1 MDSSRIVFLYQ
12 RFNNQSA
19 SAEEVLELHTLLTD
33 PDSELTMKMLIDEEW
48 KGMDEVRSFDLSPDR
63 VEAIFD
69 QIVSS
74 SQFKPRFW
82 TTWKGIAAAALFFLT
97 LGVCFYTY
105 QHVHQDEWALSLL
118 ADHPDILP
126 GKNKAMLILGNG
138 EKIILSDA
146 KEGVIIDAA
155 QLKYNDGAEV
165 VAAASEPKTETALLS
180 INTPIGGTYQVLLA
194 DGTKVWLNAASV
206 LKFPKCFSGDKRS
219 VELSGEAYFEVKKD
233 KNHPFIVVS
242 NRQEVTVLGTHF
254 NVNAYGDEGSTK
266 TTLLEGSVRVS
277 SLTGA
282 SLRGGTTKQP
292 HTNDDIILI
301 PNQQAVLAAG
311 VFTATD
317 VDGLE
322 SIAWKNG
329 KFTFDRE
336 DIQSIMRKVARW
348 YNVQV
353 VYEGNLNGIRLT
365 GSVSRFENISKL
377 LQVLEN
383 TQEVRFKIEGRR
395 IIVKPS

>member
-1 MDSSRIVFLYQ
+1 
-12 RFNNQSA
+12 
-19 SAEEVLELHTLLTD
+19 
-33 PDSELTMKMLIDEEW
+33 MKMLIDEEW
-48 KGMDEVRSFDLSPDR
+48 KGMDEEQSFDVSPER
-63 VEAIFD
+63 VEVIFE

-74 SQFKPRFW
+74 PQFKPRFW
-82 TTWKGIAAAALFFLT
+82 STWKGIAAAALFFLT

-105 QHVHQDEWALSLL
+105 QYYHKDEWALSLL

-126 GKNKAMLILGNG
+126 GKNRAVLILGNG
-138 EKIILSDA
+138 KKITLSGA
-146 KEGVIIDAA
+146 KEGVVIDAS
-155 QLKYNDGAEV
+155 QLKYTDGAAILSV
-165 VAAASEPKTETALLS
+165 DSDTKTETKKALLS
-180 INTPIGGTYQVLLA
+180 VSTPIGGTYQVSLA

-206 LKFPKCFSGDKRS
+206 LKFPTNFAGDKRS
-219 VELSGEAYFEVKKD
+219 VELSGEAYFEVAKD
-233 KNHPFIVVS
+233 AKHPFVVVS
-242 NRQEVTVLGTHF
+242 DQQRLEVLGTHF
-254 NVNAYGDEGSTK
+254 NLNAYPDEASIK
-266 TTLLEGSVRVS
+266 TTLLEGAVKVS
-277 SLTGA
+277 TA
-282 SLRGGTTKQP
+282 ERQP
-292 HTNDDIILI
+292 VILK
-301 PNQQAVLAAG
+301 PNQQAILSAG
-311 VFTATD
+311 MFTATD
-317 VDGLE
+317 IDGFE
-322 SIAWKNG
+322 SIAWKDG

>member
-1 MDSSRIVFLYQ
+1 MDSSRIIFLYQ

-19 SAEEVLELHTLLTD
+19 SPEEVLELHTLLTD
-33 PDSELTMKMLIDEEW
+33 PDSELSMKMLIDQEW
-48 KGMDEVRSFDLSPDR
+48 KGMTEEQGFDLSPER

-74 SQFKPRFW
+74 RQFKPRFW
-82 TTWKGIAAAALFFLT
+82 TAWKGIAAAALLFLT
-97 LGVCFYTY
+97 LGICLYTY
-105 QHVHQDEWALSLL
+105 QHVHKDEWALSLL

-126 GKNKAMLILGNG
+126 GKNKATLILGNG
-138 EKIILSDA
+138 EKVTLSDA

-155 QLKYNDGAEV
+155 QLKYTDGVEV
-165 VAAASEPKTETALLS
+165 VTAGSEPKTETAPLS

-206 LKFPKCFSGDKRS
+206 LKFPKIFLGDKRS
-219 VELSGEAYFEVKKD
+219 VELIGEAYFEVAKD
-233 KNHPFIVVS
+233 AKHPFVVIS
-242 NRQEVTVLGTHF
+242 DQQKLEVLGTHF
-254 NVNAYGDEGSTK
+254 NLAAYPDEGRIK
-266 TTLLEGSVRVS
+266 TTLLEGSVKVS
-277 SLTGA
+277 TAEG
-282 SLRGGTTKQP
+282 QP
-292 HTNDDIILI
+292 VILK
-301 PNQQAVLAAG
+301 PNEQAVLAAG
-311 VFTATD
+311 MLTASE
-317 VDGLE
+317 VDGLDAV
-322 SIAWKNG
+322 AWKNG

-395 IIVKPS
+395 ITVKPS